1 MKRAVETPGHRAWN
15 PISRVP
21 YRDGIGLI
29 PESFHPGNEKIDTGL
44 KENRE
49 VEFINR
55 KTNDGAMPV
64 PG

>member
-1 MKRAVETPGHRAWN
+1 MKRAFETPGHRAWN
-15 PISRVP
+15 PISRIP
-21 YRDGIGLI
+21 YRDGIGLL
-29 PESFHPGNEKIDTGL
+29 PEPTPATKKKGTGL

-49 VEFINR
+49 VEFTNR